1 MDAHALQLRG
11 RKVAIKKIT
20 DVFDDL
26 TDAKRILREMKLL
39 RHLGVHEN
47 IINVR
52 PLCAALSGSCPR
64 QANGKGFGW
73 L

>member
-1 MDAHALQLRG
+1 M
-11 RKVAIKKIT
+11 AIKKIT

-47 IINVR
+47 IINVGPGR
-52 PLCAALSGSCPR
+52 VDRAHKKWGCYYTDRDVDVWCR
-64 QANGKGFGW
+64 FW
-73 L
+73 T

>member
-1 MDAHALQLRG
+1 MCGRPQLRG

-47 IINVR
+47 IINVC
-52 PLCAALSGSCPR
+52 PTLLSLQVCMAA
-64 QANGKGFGW
+64 
-73 L
+73 

>member
-1 MDAHALQLRG
+1 MLAWMHDHHQLRG

-52 PLCAALSGSCPR
+52 
-64 QANGKGFGW
+64 
-73 L
+73 

>member
-1 MDAHALQLRG
+1 
-11 RKVAIKKIT
+11 VAIKKIT

-47 IINVR
+47 IINVGCCR
-52 PLCAALSGSCPR
+52 AHGFMIVGS
-64 QANGKGFGW
+64 
-73 L
+73 

>member
-1 MDAHALQLRG
+1 MQLRG

-20 DVFDDL
+20 EVFDDL

-52 PLCAALSGSCPR
+52 THSIVVCPSPRALSHG
-64 QANGKGFGW
+64 ADA
-73 L
+73 

>member
-1 MDAHALQLRG
+1 MWLCVQLRG

-20 DVFDDL
+20 EVFDDL

-52 PLCAALSGSCPR
+52 TQSFVMPFLMIGLLKP
-64 QANGKGFGW
+64 N
-73 L
+73 